1 LVEAVGAR
9 AREIEETIVAETGKP
24 RTEALVEVVTILDL
38 LRYYLKVA
46 PAFLDPQPVPSGWLF
61 WKKGFFT
68 REPLGVVGV
77 ISPWNY
83 PFILSMTPVLTAL
96 FGGNAVILK
105 PSEFTPYSGLLA
117 EDLARDA
124 GLPEGLVQV
133 IVGPGSTGA
142 ALVRSGVDKVVF
154 TGGTET
160 GKKVMAAAAETLTPV
175 TLELGGKD
183 AAIVLEDADLER
195 AARGVAWG
203 AFQNAGQT
211 CISVERVYVV
221 EEVFDAFLRELLARV
236 KKITAGSGPGVDM
249 GPMVVPFQL
258 EKVEAQ
264 LQEAVEKGAEVLL
277 GGQRTDPA
285 SNVFHPTVLTKVDPS
300 SDLLWEETFGPL
312 LPVIPVKSA
321 DEAIRHTNESRFGLS
336 ASVWTGDRARGLEV
350 ARRLRVGGVSVNDAL
365 VHYGI
370 SGLPFGGFRQSGF
383 GRTRGM
389 DGLAAVTRTR
399 SVVVNRLNF
408 KQEPW
413 WFPYDRSTEVTLWST
428 LLYRWKG
435 GIRGLVAGALAL
447 VRRKRG

>member
-1 LVEAVGAR
+1 
-9 AREIEETIVAETGKP
+9 
-24 RTEALVEVVTILDL
+24 
-38 LRYYLKVA
+38 
-46 PAFLDPQPVPSGWLF
+46 
-61 WKKGFFT
+61 
-68 REPLGVVGV
+68 
-77 ISPWNY
+77 
-83 PFILSMTPVLTAL
+83 
-96 FGGNAVILK
+96 
-105 PSEFTPYSGLLA
+105 
-117 EDLARDA
+117 
-124 GLPEGLVQV
+124 
-133 IVGPGSTGA
+133 
-142 ALVRSGVDKVVF
+142 
-154 TGGTET
+154 
-160 GKKVMAAAAETLTPV
+160 V